1 MNNQENL
8 PKLDAKDREILRELD
23 DNFRQSFS
31 KIGKK
36 VNLSKNSVA
45 LRYEKLKQ
53 YSLHNMVGINYEL
66 LNLTTVKVYYSFD
79 YYSEELEESI
89 INEVKK
95 YPNVQWVSRY
105 FGGYDII
112 LCFLVSNLDDLSSQ
126 INKFDERFA
135 NKINRKEI
143 QILFKQH
150 FFRYNFLHDKPLS
163 WVSKLEKSKT
173 KQKLSNIDKNIIR
186 DMLYVPRE
194 NVVDIARRLK
204 ISPKTVS
211 NRVKF
216 LEEAGII
223 MGYFMTIDSRK
234 FNHDTFK
241 LFVQLQNL
249 KKGKEFEDSLS
260 SLKNIKFFGKLL
272 GMWDYEVD
280 LICLNNLELQKQIES
295 IKEKFPGLIKKV
307 EVISFGRRLFTNKS
321 GSFIQ

>member
-1 MNNQENL
+1 
-8 PKLDAKDREILRELD
+8 
-23 DNFRQSFS
+23 
-31 KIGKK
+31 
-36 VNLSKNSVA
+36 
-45 LRYEKLKQ
+45 
-53 YSLHNMVGINYEL
+53 L